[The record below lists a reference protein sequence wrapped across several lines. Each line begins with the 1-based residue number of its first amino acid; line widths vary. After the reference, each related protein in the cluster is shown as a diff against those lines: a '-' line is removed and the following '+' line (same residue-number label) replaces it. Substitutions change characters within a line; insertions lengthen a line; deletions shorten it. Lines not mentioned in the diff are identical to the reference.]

1 MPTGIPKT
9 LVIGVV
15 TTVIILIII
24 YIFTQ
29 LPTGGVVFAALA
41 AHGVAT
47 VCASPGARSAALEPG
62 VHFLDAARLAG
73 PVEPAALQTL
83 ASRAHGWYQGHR
95 AARQSDLLAGRL
107 GS

>member
-1 MPTGIPKT
+1 MSRLLADSRAAFLAYPADMLEKSS
-9 LVIGVV
+9 
-15 TTVIILIII
+15 
-24 YIFTQ
+24 
-29 LPTGGVVFAALA
+29 VFAALA